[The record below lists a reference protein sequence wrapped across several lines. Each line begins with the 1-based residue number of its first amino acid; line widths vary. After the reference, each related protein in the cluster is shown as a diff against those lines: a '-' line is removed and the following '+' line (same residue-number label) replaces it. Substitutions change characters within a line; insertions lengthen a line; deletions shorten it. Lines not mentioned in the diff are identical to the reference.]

1 VSAADRVEKLKQ
13 FGRRFAEAAFRRP
26 LSDED
31 FHRFVERHFAA
42 AKTPE
47 IAVKRVVLFALKSP
61 RFLYPDLPEAGAPD
75 DYDVAARLALSLWD
89 SIPDQTLVKA
99 AAEGKLRTHDQIAAQ
114 AARMLNDSR
123 TKEKLRGFFHHW
135 LELER
140 AEAISKDPKS
150 FPEFDAAVLADLRAS
165 LERFLD
171 QVVWSDRSDYREL
184 LQANY
189 LLLNERLGKL
199 YGKPVTGE
207 GFQRVSFDP
216 KERSGVVT
224 HPYLLAAFASS
235 KQTSPIHRGVFLT
248 RNIVGM
254 TLKPPPMAVAF
265 EDAKFD
271 AHLTMREKI
280 TELTKN
286 TNCMGCHAK
295 INPLGF
301 SLENYDAIGRWRTK
315 ENNRPIDAVT
325 DFATEEGATIRLTGA
340 RDLVKFALENPD
352 GHRAFIHQLFHH
364 TVKQAVNV
372 YGPDTLE
379 NLRQAFVSSGFN
391 MKKLLTE
398 IAVISASRGMPEPEP
413 KVALQ

>member
-1 VSAADRVEKLKQ
+1 MDVVEHVDAHLDELSGSKVGAADRVEKLKQ

-99 AAEGKLRTHDQIAAQ
+99 AAEGKLRTHDQIAGQ

-189 LLLNERLGKL
+189 LCSMNA
-199 YGKPVTGE
+199 
-207 GFQRVSFDP
+207 S
-216 KERSGVVT
+216 
-224 HPYLLAAFASS
+224 ASS
-235 KQTSPIHRGVFLT
+235 T
-248 RNIVGM
+248 
-254 TLKPPPMAVAF
+254 
-265 EDAKFD
+265 
-271 AHLTMREKI
+271 
-280 TELTKN
+280 
-286 TNCMGCHAK
+286 
-295 INPLGF
+295 
-301 SLENYDAIGRWRTK
+301 
-315 ENNRPIDAVT
+315 
-325 DFATEEGATIRLTGA
+325 
-340 RDLVKFALENPD
+340 
-352 GHRAFIHQLFHH
+352 
-364 TVKQAVNV
+364 
-372 YGPDTLE
+372 
-379 NLRQAFVSSGFN
+379 
-391 MKKLLTE
+391 
-398 IAVISASRGMPEPEP
+398 ASR
-413 KVALQ
+413 